1 MGLKD
6 GRSHLSSNGTSA
18 SVGQRPL
25 WDESAVGE
33 MKEDAPEQEQWL
45 MERVLERS
53 NLISALRQVRSNA
66 GSPGADGMR
75 VEALSGYLRQ
85 HWLKLRERLLRGQ
98 YQPQPVR
105 RVAIPKAGG
114 GRRTLGIP
122 SVVDRFIQQALL
134 QVLQRDWDASFSA
147 HSFGFRPNR
156 SAHMA
161 LACAQEYL
169 SAGYSWVVDVDL
181 EKFFDRVNHDKLMA
195 RVKQRVA
202 DTRVLK
208 LIERYLKAGALS
220 AGKLHATEEGTPQ
233 GGPLSPLLANLL
245 LDDLD
250 KELERRGHRFAR
262 YADDCNVYVRSH
274 KAGQRVLAGVTKYL
288 ERVLK
293 LKVNEAKSAVDRP
306 WKRKFLGFSFTAR
319 RPNRRR
325 VADAAIKRFKDQ
337 VRQITRRTSGVTLSE
352 VLAQLR
358 VYLKGWKNYFGF
370 SQTHSRF
377 QELDKWIVR
386 RLRCYLWKQWG
397 RRGYREL
404 RALGVSRELAWH
416 TSKSAHGPWRLS
428 RSPAL
433 SFALPGRYFRARG
446 LPSLY
451 DHATAT

>member
-1 MGLKD
+1 
-6 GRSHLSSNGTSA
+6 LSRDRAIA
-18 SVGQRPL
+18 SVGRKPL
-25 WDESAVGE
+25 GDESAVGE
-33 MKEDAPEQEQWL
+33 TKEDAPEQEQRL

-53 NLISALRQVRSNA
+53 NLISALRQVKSNA
-66 GSPGADGMR
+66 GSPGADGMS
-75 VEALSGYLRQ
+75 VEALSGYLRS
-85 HWLKLRERLLRGQ
+85 HWPDLRERLLRGT
-98 YQPQPVR
+98 YRPQPVR

-114 GRRTLGIP
+114 GRRMLGIP

-134 QVLQRDWDASFSA
+134 QVLQRDWDASFSE

-161 LACAQEYL
+161 VACVQSYL

-195 RVKQRVA
+195 RVKRRVTDA
-202 DTRVLK
+202 RVLK
-208 LIERYLKAGALS
+208 LIDRYLKAGALS
-220 AGKLHATEEGTPQ
+220 AGKLQATAEGTPQ

-262 YADDCNVYVRSH
+262 YADDCNIYVRSL
-274 KAGQRVLAGVTKYL
+274 KAGQRVMASVTKYL

-325 VADAAIKRFKDQ
+325 VADPAIERFKDQ

-352 VLAQLR
+352 VLRQLR

-404 RALGVSRELAWH
+404 RALGVTRELAWN

-433 SFALPGRYFRARG
+433 SFALPGRYFHARG

-451 DHATAT
+451 DYATAT

>member
-1 MGLKD
+1 M
-6 GRSHLSSNGTSA
+6 
-18 SVGQRPL
+18 
-25 WDESAVGE
+25 AV
-33 MKEDAPEQEQWL
+33 
-45 MERVLERS
+45 
-53 NLISALRQVRSNA
+53 
-66 GSPGADGMR
+66 
-75 VEALSGYLRQ
+75 
-85 HWLKLRERLLRGQ
+85 
-98 YQPQPVR
+98 
-105 RVAIPKAGG
+105 
-114 GRRTLGIP
+114 
-122 SVVDRFIQQALL
+122 
-134 QVLQRDWDASFSA
+134 
-147 HSFGFRPNR
+147 
-156 SAHMA
+156 
-161 LACAQEYL
+161 ACAQSYL

-195 RVKQRVA
+195 RLKQRVA
-202 DTRVLK
+202 DARVLK
-208 LIERYLKAGALS
+208 LIDRYLKAGALS
-220 AGKLHATEEGTPQ
+220 AGKLQATFEGTPQ

-262 YADDCNVYVRSH
+262 YADDCNIYVRSA
-274 KAGQRVLAGVTKYL
+274 KAGQRVMASVTKYL

-325 VADAAIKRFKDQ
+325 VADAAVERFKDQ
-337 VRQITRRTSGVTLSE
+337 VRQITRRTSGISLGE

-358 VYLKGWKNYFGF
+358 VYLKGWTNYFGF
-370 SQTHSRF
+370 SQTLSRF
-377 QELDKWIVR
+377 KELDQWIVR

-404 RALGVSRELAWH
+404 RALGVTRELAWN

-433 SFALPGRYFRARG
+433 SFALPGRYFHARG

-451 DHATAT
+451 DYAIAT